1 MKRRDF
7 RNFDQ
12 VNFSNEIN
20 NAQWNWNTVEGLINH
35 NIDVATMQFE
45 KIYTDAIN
53 KHAPFR
59 DVTVTKPVTASWLT
73 DEIISLMDLRDKFKL
88 KHNEIL
94 KLSRE

>member
-1 MKRRDF
+1 
-7 RNFDQ
+7 
-12 VNFSNEIN
+12 
-20 NAQWNWNTVEGLINH
+20 
-35 NIDVATMQFE
+35 MQFE

-59 DVTVTKPVTASWLT
+59 EVRVTKPVTASWLT

-94 KLSRE
+94 KLNRRQNLLENPRDTFFLY

>member
-12 VNFSNEIN
+12 DNFSNEIN
-20 NAQWNWNTVEGLINH
+20 NAQWNTVEGLINH
-35 NIDVATMQFE
+35 NIDEATMQFE

-59 DVTVTKPVTASWLT
+59 EVTVTKPVTASWLT

-94 KLSRE
+94 K